1 MDSTDRQK
9 LLNAGFNI
17 YRKDEERLVIKT
29 LSNSENLRSRG
40 WRDAIK
46 CNTKNE
52 LFLKWKNLE
61 NNPKA
66 IRE

>member
-1 MDSTDRQK
+1 MDSSDRQK
-9 LLNAGFNI
+9 LLSAGFNI

-29 LSNSENLRSRG
+29 LSSSEKMKSRG

-46 CNTKNE
+46 CKTKTE
-52 LFLKWKNLE
+52 LIIKWKDLE